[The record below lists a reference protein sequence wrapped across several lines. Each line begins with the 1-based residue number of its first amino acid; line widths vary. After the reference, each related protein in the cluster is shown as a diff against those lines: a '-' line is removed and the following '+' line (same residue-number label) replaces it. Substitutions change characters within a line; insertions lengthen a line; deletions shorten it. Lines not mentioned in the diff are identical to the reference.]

1 MSWIRTIPEDEAD
14 EALHAVYAQVKDRRG
29 KISNILS
36 VHSLHPEAMRTHMD
50 LYMAVMFGDC
60 ELSREQR
67 EMIAVVV
74 SSANRCP
81 YCVEHHAAALDHYWR
96 DEEKLARFVE
106 AFRSAALSDRMH
118 AVLEYAHKL
127 TTRPHEMVEED
138 VQRMRNTG
146 LSDQDILTVNLIVS
160 YFNFVNRV
168 ALGLGV
174 SATPDETQGYKY

>member
-1 MSWIRTIPEDEAD
+1 MSWIRIIPESEAD
-14 EALHAVYAQVKDRRG
+14 DALRDVYAQVKDRRG

-36 VHSLHPEAMRTHMD
+36 VHSLHPEAMRAHMD
-50 LYMAVMFGDC
+50 LYMTVMFADC
-60 ELSREQR
+60 ALSRQER

-106 AFRSAALSDRMH
+106 DFRSAPLGDRMH
-118 AVLEYAHKL
+118 AVLEYAQKL
-127 TTRPHEMVEED
+127 TTQPAEMAEED
-138 VQRMRNTG
+138 VQRMRSTG
-146 LSDQDILTVNLIVS
+146 LSDQDVLTVNLIVG

-174 SATPDETQGYKY
+174 SATPEETQGYRY